1 MQLPESRRFKDEKN
15 SFCSAQSHERLVTDI
30 DYLHF
35 LAAAGFCFLNYAFSM
50 TGLGL
55 DLFTAFTN
63 SAMATAFGAFI
74 SGVLVVISLWSSWNR
89 FYAPVWLVAVFGI
102 CYVLFSW
109 KVFLFMEH
117 LKVQYLLL
125 SFVF

>member
-1 MQLPESRRFKDEKN
+1 MKKILF
-15 SFCSAQSHERLVTDI
+15 AQRNHMNVWLLILITFI
-30 DYLHF
+30 F

-74 SGVLVVISLWSSWNR
+74 SGVLVVISL
-89 FYAPVWLVAVFGI
+89 
-102 CYVLFSW
+102 
-109 KVFLFMEH
+109 
-117 LKVQYLLL
+117 
-125 SFVF
+125 